1 MTNSP
6 HGQLD
11 PLAPLI
17 SLAVFGYY
25 GFLNSTTAVITD
37 NAGEI
42 VPLWVGSLWILRVCA
57 VLFAACAAMALV
69 RKPSIAPWGLL
80 AYGIA
85 GAFATLGLLAILV
98 WDQLDQQYF
107 FACPPIILLILV
119 VWNGYSSAMTLRDA
133 LR

>member
-25 GFLNSTTAVITD
+25 GFLNSTTADIT
-37 NAGEI
+37 NSAGEI
-42 VPLWVGSLWILRVCA
+42 VPLWVGSLWILRACA
-57 VLFAACAAMALV
+57 VLFAACAVLAFAK
-69 RKPSIAPWGLL
+69 KPSVAPWGLL
-80 AYGIA
+80 AYGIV

-98 WDQLDQQYF
+98 WDQLDREDA

>member
-11 PLAPLI
+11 PLSPLI

-25 GFLNSTTAVITD
+25 GFLNSTTAVIAND
-37 NAGEI
+37 AGEI
-42 VPLWVGSLWILRVCA
+42 VPLLVGSLWILRVCA
-57 VLFAACAAMALV
+57 VLFAVCAGLAFAKKQPMG
-69 RKPSIAPWGLL
+69 SWSLL
-80 AYGIA
+80 AYGIV
-85 GAFATLGLLAILV
+85 GAFASLGLLAILV

-107 FACPPIILLILV
+107 FACPPLILLILV
-119 VWNGYSSAMTLRDA
+119 VWNAYSSAMTLRDA